1 MEKAFKQQLL
11 TYNISSRRVMPIVV
25 SSVIV
30 DMLGY
35 ITVISLVP
43 CYARARVH
51 VLDESLEKSEGRFG
65 KRES

>member
-1 MEKAFKQQLL
+1 
-11 TYNISSRRVMPIVV
+11 MPIVV